1 MYSLDFILSKQSE
14 EEVLSEDRK
23 RYTILPI
30 DKKYEDIWNLYKK
43 HEAAIWKAEEIDY
56 AGDLKCWETLLPE
69 EKFFIEHVL
78 AFFASSDG
86 IVNENLVS
94 QFAQEVKSPEVR
106 CFYGFQI
113 MIENVHGHTYANMIE
128 ALIKDEK
135 RKSMLF
141 NAIYEIPVIQ
151 KKAKW
156 ALDWINAT
164 KPFVIRLVAFSIV
177 EGVFFS
183 GAFCAIFWLKDK
195 GKMIKTLGHS
205 NELISRD
212 ESLHTLCAV
221 MIFKKIKYKPMEHIV
236 HNIMKEAVILEKEF
250 ICESIPCDMIG
261 MNKRL
266 MSQYIEF
273 VADRLLQQLGY
284 SCVFKVENPFPFI
297 ESINLD
303 GKTNFF
309 EHKVSDYMSGGHSG
323 VSNSSFTTDTDDF

>member
-1 MYSLDFILSKQSE
+1 MYKLETILAIQHDE
-14 EEVLSEDRK
+14 DVLSENKR

-56 AGDLKCWETLLPE
+56 TGDLGCWDTLLPE

-135 RKSMLF
+135 RKSQLF
-141 NAIYEIPVIQ
+141 NAINEIPVIQ

-156 ALDWINAT
+156 ALDWINPSQ
-164 KPFVIRLVAFSIV
+164 PFVIRLVAFSIV

-183 GAFCAIFWLKDK
+183 GAFCAIFWMKDK

-221 MIFKKIKYKPMEHIV
+221 MLFKKLKYKPLESIV
-236 HNIMKEAVILEKEF
+236 HNIMSEAVILEKEF

-261 MNKRL
+261 MNKKL
-266 MSQYIEF
+266 MSEYIEF
-273 VADRLLQQLGY
+273 VADRLLMQLGY
-284 SCVFKVENPFPFI
+284 NLLFGAENPFPFI

-323 VSNSSFTTDTDDF
+323 VSNDSFQTENNDF